1 MATTSASAEIAT
13 SLTLLAMTEMGAPRN
28 DMTSDPKG
36 SQLHWLVN
44 ENCTFACFIPL
55 VDSQMPRGITLP
67 LRATKGGLT
76 TQPVEIENHPI
87 KELPMLA
94 GGTDA

>member
-1 MATTSASAEIAT
+1 
-13 SLTLLAMTEMGAPRN
+13 MTEMGATRN
-28 DMTSDPKG
+28 DITSDPKG

-44 ENCTFACFIPL
+44 ENYIFARFIPL

-67 LRATKGGLT
+67 LRAMRDALIPLRVAMGN
-76 TQPVEIENHPI
+76 TQI
-87 KELPMLA
+87 KELLMLA